1 MGNYYAIHTG
11 IKLKPNTPKE
21 IVDVFEWLYCLSD
34 VFDHDEV
41 KFAFDMQPFV
51 TENKLSNYE
60 TYSCVVRSR
69 SSYHETYRHRG
80 KFLDGMYYSF
90 SSSKDNPE
98 KEFKA
103 LLELIFD
110 HLDVKHGDILYRWVH
125 EDFHV
130 EQVLWANTE
139 TRKIVHTVGHE
150 YSTQEGTYLCDSSHP
165 WNQTEKDYPIV
176 HYRNY
181 FDLVGKV
188 ARTFGIE
195 HFVNLIKK

>member
-1 MGNYYAIHTG
+1 MGHYYAIHTG

-34 VFDHDEV
+34 VFDDDET
-41 KFAFDMQPFV
+41 KFAFESQPFV
-51 TENKLSNYE
+51 RENKLSNYE
-60 TYSCVVRSR
+60 TYSRAIRFGSG
-69 SSYHETYRHRG
+69 YHKSYRHRG
-80 KFLDGMYYSF
+80 KQDGGYYSF

-103 LLELIFD
+103 LLELVFD

-139 TRKIVHTVGHE
+139 TRKFVSSVGHKYEVQDGE
-150 YSTQEGTYLCDSSHP
+150 YLTDCDHP
-165 WNQTEKDYPIV
+165 WNQTEKDYPVIN
-176 HYRNY
+176 YQNY

-188 ARTFGIE
+188 VMFPGT
-195 HFVNLIKK
+195 VN

>member
-1 MGNYYAIHTG
+1 MGHYYAIHTG
-11 IKLKPNTPKE
+11 IKLRPNTPKE
-21 IVDVFEWLYCLSD
+21 IVDVFECLYYLSD

-41 KFAFDMQPFV
+41 KFVFDTQPFV
-51 TENKLSNYE
+51 KENKLSNYV
-60 TYSCVVRSR
+60 TYSCAVRSR
-69 SSYHETYRHRG
+69 SSYHETYRYSG
-80 KFLDGMYYSF
+80 KHLDGMYYSF

-110 HLDVKHGDILYRWVH
+110 HLDVKHGDILYRWVY
-125 EDFHV
+125 EDHHV

-139 TRKIVHTVGHE
+139 TRKLVSSVGHK
-150 YSTQEGTYLCDSSHP
+150 YSTQEGMYLCDSSHP

-176 HYRNY
+176 YYRNY
-181 FDLVGKV
+181 HDLVGKV
-188 ARTFGIE
+188 GRTFGIE